1 MHPFIFF
8 LLEKILT
15 DPKLLKDSILMRK
28 TSNKILLTV
37 VYININILNC
47 EFPWV
52 SKVIIHIF
60 GRKSIL
66 MCFQWKKKKICTWR
80 RERGAAIHHSGLL
93 MNAFHCWYGLNFN
106 HGLMAK
112 IDMTRTLR
120 VHLILCLCFRTLMSV
135 VMERPSTGQGFKT
148 SKHPETDR
156 THIKSV
162 LYLSMRSAGYH
173 THLLHAW
180 GFNACNF
187 FLHFLF

>member
-1 MHPFIFF
+1 
-8 LLEKILT
+8 
-15 DPKLLKDSILMRK
+15 
-28 TSNKILLTV
+28 
-37 VYININILNC
+37 
-47 EFPWV
+47 
-52 SKVIIHIF
+52 
-60 GRKSIL
+60 
-66 MCFQWKKKKICTWR
+66 
-80 RERGAAIHHSGLL
+80 

-162 LYLSMRSAGYH
+162 LYLSMRSAGSH
-173 THLLHAW
+173 THPLHA
-180 GFNACNF
+180 
-187 FLHFLF
+187 